1 MAPKR
6 PFDPIQA
13 FMAFPEDYDDDCLQ
27 LHTTTNDSPDEEG
40 CSPSPTSTNNSS
52 SCSSL
57 LNADLVRT
65 TVAPPTVALGQ
76 DSDTVTHTAMAS
88 WPSAAAAVAAGST
101 IDAPPTMFN
110 EFATSNASAATAVFS
125 KLLGG
130 PVTPPASDSG
140 CHSPQVLLQASLAAA
155 LSPASIQ
162 TPNSTSP
169 GSSLS
174 HRWSPSSPLSSHPLH
189 LLSSLLWSVTS
200 SAPSTS
206 IAPLKRP
213 SQLAPSKSTP
223 TPLVPTSLPKVCPL
237 ATVLPSRLPQV
248 QSPHLGGSQH
258 PVVIDRRQER
268 LMKNRHAADLS
279 RKRKR
284 EQALKLESSLE
295 ELQDQ
300 NSRLTVRVTELEQ
313 LNAALAEDNRR
324 LNRMVQ
330 EYGALEPHTKH
341 DNPSSSQNLQYHAG
355 KILDSVTSP
364 MAGKSLGAIFM
375 VVMFSFASVFMPGS
389 LLPATS
395 IIARPQ
401 RHTVSHQIITSPSSY
416 AHTPIHSS
424 FQISPPAHR
433 PLLDA
438 YSYQST
444 PNTLSDTMIPDYNRD
459 SFFPGSYPSQRRGFI
474 PAPSSPAN
482 ASPTHPKPII
492 DDVTAPQMIALSLA
506 RPDFIA
512 SLSAIATM
520 NSPNAVGL
528 IEHLF
533 QDSSFS
539 DSTDYTTTGPR
550 AMASTTASW
559 KRTPLYKRPSSSAS
573 GSTLC
578 ASLHDLRFTV
588 LAHVPVST
596 RVSVTGEHVRHGGVL
611 QLDVEVVAAK
621 WLGNGLY

>member
-206 IAPLKRP
+206 STSIAPLKRP

-313 LNAALAEDNRR
+313 LNTALAEDNRR

-330 EYGALEPHTKH
+330 EYGALEPHTSQSCSHAHSMQQKNAGPPHYPLQQNHHSIGLSPFHMDITGSESFDDLWLHQEH

-459 SFFPGSYPSQRRGFI
+459 SFFSW
-474 PAPSSPAN
+474 
-482 ASPTHPKPII
+482 II
-492 DDVTAPQMIALSLA
+492 
-506 RPDFIA
+506 
-512 SLSAIATM
+512 
-520 NSPNAVGL
+520 
-528 IEHLF
+528 
-533 QDSSFS
+533 SF
-539 DSTDYTTTGPR
+539 TE
-550 AMASTTASW
+550 AW
-559 KRTPLYKRPSSSAS
+559 LYS
-573 GSTLC
+573 STLISC
-578 ASLHDLRFTV
+578 ECV
-588 LAHVPVST
+588 PYPPKAHY
-596 RVSVTGEHVRHGGVL
+596 R
-611 QLDVEVVAAK
+611 
-621 WLGNGLY
+621 